1 MSQWKVNHSLI
12 NFASNQIVDA
22 LFLIV
27 FFVVAYQYHAYTLIT
42 NAIITYAWNWKETRG
57 SQEPVIAHLAFNL
70 TSKVDRKW
78 GSGAALVPNM
88 LAPENL
94 DAITCSYKIVLCQAC
109 KFYHS
114 WRQLWSHDTV
124 VLLLVT
130 CQKGK
135 LLFIMIFSV
144 ILDVL
149 FTLGPFS
156 CWKWNRNFVWEQQ
169 PEVYLQSVNKEW
181 FRTSVT
187 DCDLSWLTRKYF
199 DSRWYLLFH
208 GLLSACYR
216 YEDLIYL

>member
-57 SQEPVIAHLAFNL
+57 SQEPVIAHLVFNL

-130 CQKGK
+130 CQNGK
-135 LLFIMIFSV
+135 LLCLLRSFLLYWTFCLLWGHFHAENETETSSENNNRKFTYSV
-144 ILDVL
+144 
-149 FTLGPFS
+149 
-156 CWKWNRNFVWEQQ
+156 
-169 PEVYLQSVNKEW
+169 
-181 FRTSVT
+181 
-187 DCDLSWLTRKYF
+187 
-199 DSRWYLLFH
+199 
-208 GLLSACYR
+208 
-216 YEDLIYL
+216 

>member
-1 MSQWKVNHSLI
+1 MEDACMQELLWLQKCWHQKNRQVSISV
-12 NFASNQIVDA
+12 ASS
-22 LFLIV
+22 
-27 FFVVAYQYHAYTLIT
+27 
-42 NAIITYAWNWKETRG
+42 K
-57 SQEPVIAHLAFNL
+57 NL
-70 TSKVDRKW
+70 ES
-78 GSGAALVPNM
+78 
-88 LAPENL
+88 ENL

-114 WRQLWSHDTV
+114 WCQLWSHDIV

-135 LLFIMIFSV
+135 LLCLLWSFLLYWTFCLLWGHFHAENETETSSENNNRK
-144 ILDVL
+144 
-149 FTLGPFS
+149 FTY
-156 CWKWNRNFVWEQQ
+156 KR
-169 PEVYLQSVNKEW
+169 VNKEW

-199 DSRWYLLFH
+199 DSRWWYLLFH